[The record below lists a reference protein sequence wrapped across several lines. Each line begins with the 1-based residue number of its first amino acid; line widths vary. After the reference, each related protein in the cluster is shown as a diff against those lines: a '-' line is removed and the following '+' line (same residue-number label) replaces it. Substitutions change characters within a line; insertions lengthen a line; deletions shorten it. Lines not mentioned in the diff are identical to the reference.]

1 MNLFDAIMQGIL
13 QGLTEFLPVSSSGHL
28 AIYQHIVGMND
39 NNLFFSVML
48 HIGTLAAVVAVY
60 FRTIIKLFSSL
71 WSIIKKIFKREF
83 KWSEMT
89 GEENLAMM
97 IIIGLLPLFLLFLP
111 IPGTDMKIKDLA
123 DKFNLDGYFFIV
135 GIALVTTS
143 MLLFFSGK
151 RRSEIRVV
159 DGKRYRK
166 KLRRRYT
173 VADAV
178 IVGFTQCAAA
188 IFPGLSRS
196 GSTLAASRFRKI
208 DKQTALDYSFLLGT
222 PAIVAAAILETKD
235 ALFSEESDLANINFL
250 YVIVGMVVAAIV
262 GFFAI
267 KLFKWL
273 LSTEKMYIFI
283 LYTAAVGLIILLI
296 SIIELSSGTNL
307 FTQQPLSF

>member
-111 IPGTDMKIKDLA
+111 IPGTDMKIKDLT

-151 RRSEIRVV
+151 RRSEIRIV

-188 IFPGLSRS
+188 MFPGLSRS

>member
-1 MNLFDAIMQGIL
+1 MNLFDAIMQGVL

>member
-1 MNLFDAIMQGIL
+1 MQGIL

>member
-1 MNLFDAIMQGIL
+1 MNLFDAIMQGVL

-97 IIIGLLPLFLLFLP
+97 IIIGLLPLFLLSLP